1 MTAKNAS
8 KTKRAGK
15 GHEGS
20 RLTPGRIRLHR
31 IIWKLGRPF
40 MHPLMHRRYRFH
52 AKKETGL
59 PDCFLLL
66 CNHVTHLDPLLVV
79 DSFPRQMYFVASEHI
94 QRKKI
99 APLMMALTF
108 PIIRRKSRTETGTA
122 MDILRR
128 LKAGCSVCV
137 FIEGERS
144 YAGQTEFIPDSAAHL
159 AKMCGCAL
167 VTYRIEDGYFTE
179 PRWAS
184 SSRPNGHMTGHVVK
198 VYSPEELKAM
208 SRQEALEHIRQD
220 LWLDAYA
227 VQEKEM
233 LTYPGKNLAEHL
245 ETALFYCP
253 VCGSVGTM
261 RSRGD
266 RFFCEKCGLDL
277 RYTDKGYLEAAD
289 GSEPTYTTV
298 LDWFNWLKEAAAE
311 LADSSYGKHELLT
324 EDDDQLLFAVDEDSH
339 TSRQLATGKL
349 ALYGDGLEF
358 TAPGL
363 QLKLPVSRVNM
374 VSCHESKLL
383 SFSVNGEDDAGFY
396 EVDCVIPRSAVKYQL
411 MFRALKERQLA
422 EAAEKKPKKDKPG
435 SPEK

>member
-31 IIWKLGRPF
+31 LIWKLGRPL

-289 GSEPTYTTV
+289 GSEPPYTKV
-298 LDWFNWLKEAAAE
+298 RDWFNWQKEAAAE

-324 EDDDQLLFAVDEDSH
+324 EDEDQLLFAVDEDSH

-358 TAPGL
+358 TAPGF
-363 QLKLPVSRVNM
+363 QLKFPVSRVNM

-411 MFRALKERQLA
+411 MFCALKERQLA